1 MLVSVLNVGIS
12 YASTNT
18 FDQVLTA
25 ALGSTGVDAGEAA
38 IFKWGSSARIQ
49 NAYVVKAGI
58 WCELRS

>member
-38 IFKWGSSARIQ
+38 IFKW
-49 NAYVVKAGI
+49 
-58 WCELRS
+58 